1 MCHVWEVR
9 EVEWEDVNQ
18 SSKFAGEYLRGYLLK
33 LSRILWA
40 SGKNAFHAL
49 SFLFAGN
56 KVHPASEIFPEF
68 QRADPNS
75 C

>member
-1 MCHVWEVR
+1 M
-9 EVEWEDVNQ
+9 EWEDVNQ

-56 KVHPASEIFPEF
+56 KLHPASKIFPEF
-68 QRADPNS
+68 QRADSNS